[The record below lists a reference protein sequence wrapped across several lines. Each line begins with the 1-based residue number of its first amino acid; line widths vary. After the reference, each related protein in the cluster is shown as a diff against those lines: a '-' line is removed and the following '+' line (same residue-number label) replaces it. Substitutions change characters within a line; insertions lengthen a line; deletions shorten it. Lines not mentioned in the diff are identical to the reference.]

1 METIAKYVYQ
11 VYLKKSFSEA
21 AKALFVS
28 QPSLSAAVASK
39 EKELGFRIFD
49 RSTKPISLTR
59 EGEIYIEMLDEIIQ
73 SENSMRHRL
82 RLLEKK
88 SAGSIAIGTSCYT
101 SYYLVPTIC
110 GAFYRR
116 YPSIEVKLDLGNK
129 GTGVPLWDKL
139 DEKKLDVIFTYTF
152 DKQKYTGI
160 PIFEERMVAAMHK
173 SLVTPALIP
182 YALSRK
188 ELLSGGY
195 PAEKERLDVA
205 LFHDIPFFAF
215 SKAASTGQYMAD
227 MLGYYSAASH
237 DVLNARHSGV
247 HFNMMCAG
255 LGAIL
260 TSDASVKVAN
270 EAAEDVLYFAFP
282 REISTRALYA
292 VLRKND
298 VTEKPVEQF
307 LEVAREVA
315 ASENALSL
323 YYE

>member
-1 METIAKYVYQ
+1 MRRKKIHLFFLQ
-11 VYLKKSFSEA
+11 LNQCRQRHPRYL
-21 AKALFVS
+21 
-28 QPSLSAAVASK
+28 
-39 EKELGFRIFD
+39 D
-49 RSTKPISLTR
+49 RPRTAQGRK
-59 EGEIYIEMLDEIIQ
+59 
-73 SENSMRHRL
+73 
-82 RLLEKK
+82 
-88 SAGSIAIGTSCYT
+88 
-101 SYYLVPTIC
+101 
-110 GAFYRR
+110 
-116 YPSIEVKLDLGNK
+116 
-129 GTGVPLWDKL
+129 
-139 DEKKLDVIFTYTF
+139 
-152 DKQKYTGI
+152 
-160 PIFEERMVAAMHK
+160 RMVAAMHK

-195 PAEKERLDVA
+195 PAEKERIDVA

-215 SKAASTGQYMAD
+215 SKTASTGQYMAD